1 MSQNPPVP
9 VVPEASGR
17 PPAGPAILR
26 DGTTTIIR
34 PAQPADEA
42 ALQDFFSH
50 LSPAARQC
58 RFFSQAPPSRQEIAS
73 LCDPAQPRTK
83 QTLLASRFI
92 DDGLHIIGVGSYAAR
107 DTRTAEVS
115 FAVADEFQAKGL
127 GTLLLEAIAMLAVR
141 HGFVRL
147 WAMTQADNV
156 AMREVF
162 QGSGY
167 ELSERL
173 GNGRME
179 VELSA
184 LPTTS
189 SVERK
194 SVRDRIATVASL
206 RPFFHPRS
214 VAVIGASRDP
224 AHIGHRLLDTLLDS
238 RFQGDVYPVNPNAVE
253 IQGLRVWPS
262 LRDIP
267 GPVELAIIAVPA
279 GAVMT
284 VVHDCTAK
292 GVRALLV
299 ISAGFAE
306 TGAEGRALQ
315 DQLLAHVR
323 QAGMRMV
330 GPNCFGLVNT
340 DPGVRLNATFGAAF
354 PPHGRVAMS
363 SQSGALGLAILS
375 TARRLQLGISSFV
388 SIGNSADISGND
400 LLQYWEHDSETDVIL
415 LYLESFGNPRRFAKL
430 AKRVGQ
436 RKPIVAVKAGRSRAG
451 RRAADSHTAALAA
464 SERAIDALFHQAG
477 VVRARTLDELFAL
490 GTALATQPL
499 PRGRRVGIITNAGG
513 PAILCADACEDQGL
527 TVPELSANVNAALR
541 AFLPPTAGV
550 KNPVD
555 LIASAT
561 PDQYRRAVAT
571 LMGSEEV
578 DAIIVVYVSIS
589 STDTSEMARG
599 LCDGLLT
606 RPTGPGQAKPVIA
619 CWIPEYDRGG
629 RDVLQQA
636 RVPTYAL
643 PEMPPIVLGKMA
655 AYAEWLALPPGRT
668 PEFPNMD
675 LAQCRSLCR
684 TALARDGAGWLSAD
698 DARRMLL
705 AAGLP
710 IPAGG
715 VAANARQA
723 MKLARNLGFPVA
735 AKLASRRFVHKTEIG
750 GVRLNLQT
758 ETEVRQTFEE
768 FHQRLAQIHQEAAME
783 GMIVQPMI
791 SGGVEVMV
799 GVTQDPLFG
808 PLIAFGLGGIHVE
821 ILADVQF
828 RIGPLTD
835 REAGEMI
842 RGIKGFRLL
851 EGYRGH
857 AAADIPALEE
867 VLLRISRLVEEIPEI
882 SEMDLNPIFAFAPG
896 QGCRIADARIHVAP
910 LDSSR
915 PQTR

>member
-1 MSQNPPVP
+1 MSRNPPVP

-26 DGTTTIIR
+26 DGTTTFIR

-50 LSPAARQC
+50 LSPAARQF

-73 LCDPAQPRTK
+73 LCDRAQPHTK

-147 WAMTQADNV
+147 WAVMQADNV

-167 ELSERL
+167 EISERL
-173 GNGRME
+173 GNGHME

-184 LPTTS
+184 LPTPF

-194 SVRDRIATVASL
+194 DVRDRIATVASL

-214 VAVIGASRDP
+214 IAVIGVSRDP
-224 AHIGHRLLDTLLDS
+224 AHIGYRLLETLLDS
-238 RFQGDVYPVNPNAVE
+238 RFQGDIYPVNPSAVE

-267 GPVELAIIAVPA
+267 GPVDLAIIAVPA
-279 GAVMT
+279 AAVMT

-292 GVRALLV
+292 EVRALVV
-299 ISAGFAE
+299 ITAGFAE
-306 TGAEGRALQ
+306 TGAAGRALQ
-315 DQLLAHVR
+315 DQLVAHVR

-340 DPGVRLNATFGAAF
+340 DPFVRLNATFGAAF

-375 TARRLQLGISSFV
+375 TARRLHLGISSFV
-388 SIGNSADISGND
+388 SIGNTADISGND

-430 AKRVGQ
+430 ARRVAQ
-436 RKPIVAVKAGRSRAG
+436 RKPIVALKAGRSRAG

-464 SERAIDALFHQAG
+464 SERAVDALFHQAG
-477 VVRARTLDELFAL
+477 VIRARTLDEMFAL

-571 LMGSEEV
+571 LMDSDEV
-578 DAIIVVYVSIS
+578 DAVIAIYVSIS

-619 CWIPEYDRGG
+619 CWISEYDRGG

-715 VAANARQA
+715 VAASAQQA

-768 FHQRLAQIHQEAAME
+768 FHQRLAQTHQEAAME

-821 ILADVQF
+821 ILGDVQF

-835 REAGEMI
+835 REASEMI

-915 PQTR
+915 PQIR